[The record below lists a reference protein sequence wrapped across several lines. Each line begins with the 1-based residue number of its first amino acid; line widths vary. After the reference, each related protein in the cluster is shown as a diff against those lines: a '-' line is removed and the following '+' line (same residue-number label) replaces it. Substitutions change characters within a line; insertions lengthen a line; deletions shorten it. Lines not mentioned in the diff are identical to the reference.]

1 MTGDAVN
8 AVKDELR
15 EMIAERLN
23 VRARSFEGAV
33 RRAGRL
39 LPAQARR
46 AAAEIAACEARLAHP
61 KLAAKTDP
69 AVITRAAATIRDVLS
84 RYRPGARAA
93 RDRSFLMAE
102 IGFKLA
108 ALIGLGLVFLHWQT
122 GV

>member
-1 MTGDAVN
+1 MTRDALD
-8 AVKDELR
+8 AMKDELR

-23 VRARSFEGAV
+23 VRARSFERAV

-39 LPAQARR
+39 LPAQARS
-46 AAAEIAACEARLAHP
+46 AAAEIAAFEARLAHP
-61 KLAAKTDP
+61 KLAARTDP
-69 AVITRAAATIRDVLS
+69 AMVTRAAATIREALS
-84 RYRPGARAA
+84 RHRPGARAA

-122 GV
+122 GA

>member
-1 MTGDAVN
+1 MTRDALD

-23 VRARSFEGAV
+23 VRARSFERAV
-33 RRAGRL
+33 HRAGRL
-39 LPAQARR
+39 LPAQARG
-46 AAAEIAACEARLAHP
+46 AAAEIMAFEARLAHP

-69 AVITRAAATIRDVLS
+69 ALIERAAATIRAALA
-84 RYRPGARAA
+84 RHRPGARAA
-93 RDRSFLMAE
+93 RDRSFMMAE

-122 GV
+122 GA

>member
-1 MTGDAVN
+1 MTRDTLDAT
-8 AVKDELR
+8 KEELR
-15 EMIAERLN
+15 KMIAERLN
-23 VRARSFEGAV
+23 VRARSFERAV
-33 RRAGRL
+33 RQAGRL
-39 LPAQARR
+39 LPAQARL

-61 KLAAKTDP
+61 KLAARTDP
-69 AVITRAAATIRDVLS
+69 ALIDRAAATFRETLS
-84 RYRPGARAA
+84 QHKPGARAA

>member
-1 MTGDAVN
+1 MTRDALD
-8 AVKDELR
+8 ALKDELR

-23 VRARSFEGAV
+23 IRARSFERAV

-39 LPAQARR
+39 LPAQARQ

-61 KLAAKTDP
+61 KLAARTDP
-69 AVITRAAATIRDVLS
+69 AVIDRAAGTIRDALK
-84 RYRPGARAA
+84 RHRPGARAA

-102 IGFKLA
+102 IGFKIA

-122 GV
+122 GT